1 MDESNLRASTDIFWS
16 TCNEERKET
25 TNEPELDLEHL
36 KFQQQILKGKRARYF
51 YKKKVRLRND
61 LSLPFPGKF

>member
-1 MDESNLRASTDIFWS
+1 M
-16 TCNEERKET
+16 ERKET
-25 TNEPELDLEHL
+25 TNDPALDFEHL

-61 LSLPFPGKF
+61 LSFPFPGKF